1 MQQLFYVICFVLSIL
16 MLLGACS
23 KKTEPSD
30 ALSSPP
36 SAHVSSGLK
45 CASMFDDCPRV
56 LVPGRNKPS
65 ADILLSPDAEA
76 MENILYDY
84 VASMDIEPIKSLRE
98 AAQNGG
104 EKEREAYA
112 VRVIYESIF
121 HQYAKRADIT
131 AAADIILKS
140 DNIKSAEAKFLRA
153 IFEKMSD
160 EIEDDTTLIREAL
173 QLAIA
178 EKHEKL
184 LIELLEHAQMFDIA
198 DDVFQQLK
206 EIYKDGVAK
215 REPEAM
221 YRMADSLESYQ
232 LAKSERTPD
241 TPYTDELLQLYTH
254 AAKAGHPKAMLRL
267 GMALSKD
274 EKNVEASLDWLIKAA
289 DKGERDAAHA
299 VFNLYADTIL
309 FSSYAEGVTSG
320 IMDDSVS
327 EKQFEVAKA
336 AMGSPNDGMR
346 KIAEL
351 LAKLHGQTLLD
362 CSTGMELATHVHDHP
377 DLYGAEAH
385 GIETSLRESAL
396 QCFDEFAATQG
407 HCESCHQMITMVM
420 GEYLNLD
427 EPDQMSL
434 LSDAQ
439 IKRIFAALK
448 RCYALA
454 VALDDTMFES
464 MPYHLSHNYYLASLN
479 AEHSNEK
486 YSVAADNVEEI
497 AQLVYGARHG
507 DPNVVALLALFYE
520 KGERVV
526 HNDERAC
533 YWWQRGAEIGLCKA
547 CRVLNGYEP
556 DDGDSYCEA
565 CGVIDEK
572 NMTCLQDKD
581 DGNP

>member
-1 MQQLFYVICFVLSIL
+1 MRQLFYVICLVMSML
-16 MLLGACS
+16 MVLGACS
-23 KKTEPSD
+23 KKTELSD
-30 ALSSPP
+30 ALQPP
-36 SAHVSSGLK
+36 PQHASSGLK

-76 MENILYDY
+76 MENMLYDY
-84 VASMDIEPIKSLRE
+84 VASMDVEPIKSLRE

-140 DNIKSAEAKFLRA
+140 DNVKSAEAKFLRA

-173 QLAIA
+173 QRAIA

-184 LIELLEHAQMFDIA
+184 LLELLEHAQIFDIA

-215 REPEAM
+215 GEPEAM

-232 LAKSERTPD
+232 LAKSEWTPD

-274 EKNVEASLDWLIKAA
+274 EKNAEVSLDWLIKAA
-289 DKGERDAAHA
+289 DKGEKDAIHA

-309 FSSYAEGVTSG
+309 FSSYAEGVASG
-320 IMDDSVS
+320 IIDDSVT
-327 EKQFEVAKA
+327 EKQFEVAKT

-351 LAKLHGQTLLD
+351 LAKLHGLTLVD
-362 CSTGMELATHVHDHP
+362 CSMGMELATYVHHQADV
-377 DLYGAEAH
+377 YGHEAH
-385 GIETSLRESAL
+385 ALETSLRENAL

-407 HCESCHQMITMVM
+407 HWESCFDMISLMM
-420 GEYLNLD
+420 GIYLNLD
-427 EPDQMSL
+427 DSDQMSL

-448 RCYALA
+448 QCYALA

-464 MPYHLSHNYYLASLN
+464 MPYHFSHNYYLASLN
-479 AEHSNEK
+479 GEHSNEK
-486 YSVAADNVEEI
+486 YGVSADNVEEI

-507 DPNVVALLALFYE
+507 DPNVVALLAHFYATG
-520 KGERVV
+520 KRVAR
-526 HNDERAC
+526 NDERAC

-547 CRVLNGYEP
+547 CRVLHGYEP
-556 DDGDSYCEA
+556 DDGDSYCDA

-572 NMTCLQDKD
+572 HMACLLEKD
-581 DGNP
+581 DASF